1 MVLRRLDM
9 PACANASIGV
19 TGCYSGGAGGGPGPL
34 GAGGGGGSFD
44 AGTDQILVADART
57 DNGEVI
63 IAELAAAVP
72 EPASISLLG
81 GGLARISR
89 TRLVLQELAA
99 SRQFAEF
106 SAAAEF
112 H

>member
-34 GAGGGGGSFD
+34 GGGGGSFD

-72 EPASISLLG
+72 EPASISPLG
-81 GGLARISR
+81 GGLARISQS
-89 TRLVLQELAA
+89 RLVLQELAA